1 MDCERLKSLIKIWY
15 VQVQNEAMAPARMVE
30 FMDNHIGEC
39 QICLRDTDVHLE
51 VAKVVEIVLPPSKAI
66 KSPKKSEEE
75 PEEPDESDTVS
86 TEDSYVDDSV
96 DTDDEGVEDDF
107 GADDPLEDDDGF

>member
-39 QICLRDTDVHLE
+39 QICLRDTDVRLE
-51 VAKVVEIVLPPSKAI
+51 VAKVVEIVLPPSKAV
-66 KSPKKSEEE
+66 KAPKKSDEE
-75 PEEPDESDTVS
+75 PGEPNESDTVS
-86 TEDSYVDDSV
+86 TDSYADDSV
-96 DTDDEGVEDDF
+96 DTEDEGVEDDF
-107 GADDPLEDDDGF
+107 SADDPLDDDDGF

>member
-39 QICLRDTDVHLE
+39 QICLRDTDVSLE
-51 VAKVVEIVLPPSKAI
+51 VAKVVEIVLPPSKAV
-66 KSPKKSEEE
+66 KAPKKIEEE
-75 PEEPDESDTVS
+75 PKEPYESETLS
-86 TEDSYVDDSV
+86 TDSYVDDSV
-96 DTDDEGVEDDF
+96 DTDDEGVENDF
-107 GADDPLEDDDGF
+107 GADDLLDDDDSF